1 MQRPPPALT
10 FALLTQDGFS
20 TIARTVSHV
29 AAQKEAS
36 SIELLV
42 VTDRPENVR
51 PDAAAI
57 APFHSFR
64 VVLANMENG
73 SGRARAE
80 AVGHASA
87 AIIAF
92 GEDHCFPDVGWA
104 AALLDA
110 HRGDWAAVGP
120 VVSNANPTT
129 IVSWADLLM
138 GYGDWLAPGFSG
150 VRPHLP
156 GHNSSYK
163 RTPLLAMGDELPT
176 LIEAESP
183 LQWRLR
189 EQGYK
194 LYQDSRA
201 RAAHTNFEKWGVW
214 LHVLYHA
221 GRVFAATR
229 SLNWSLP
236 HRVLFAAAAPLIP
249 LVRFQRH
256 IRQAFRAGWRLPFVT
271 RVAPVL
277 LVGLLVDAAGQFMGV
292 LFGAGRSRAELV
304 DWEFRRNEP
313 RQKGQRRA
321 A

>member
-1 MQRPPPALT
+1 MESTSPAMT
-10 FALLTQDGFS
+10 FALLTQDGFA
-20 TIARTVSHV
+20 TIARTVSRV
-29 AAQKEAS
+29 AAQDEAGV
-36 SIELLV
+36 IELLV
-42 VTDRPENVR
+42 VTDKPENVR
-51 PDAAAI
+51 PAPEAI
-57 APFHSFR
+57 AAFHSFR
-64 VVLANMENG
+64 VVSANMENG
-73 SGRARAE
+73 SGRARSE
-80 AVGHASA
+80 AVRQASA
-87 AIIAF
+87 PIIAF

-104 AALLDA
+104 AALIDA

-120 VVSNANPTT
+120 VVTNANPTT

-150 VRPHLP
+150 TRPHLP

-163 RTPLLAMGDELPT
+163 RKPLLDVGEELPE

-189 EQGYK
+189 EQGYE
-194 LYQDSRA
+194 LYQESQA
-201 RAAHTNFEKWGVW
+201 RAAHTNFERWGVW
-214 LHVLYHA
+214 LHVLFHA

-229 SLNWSLP
+229 SLSWSLP

-256 IRQAFRAGWRLPFVT
+256 IRQAFRARWRVPFVA

-277 LVGLLVDAAGQFMGV
+277 MVGLAVDAVGQFMGV

-313 RQKGQRRA
+313 RPKGQRRA